1 MNELDLLIRSLTNI
15 TPDEDRIAR
24 IEELR
29 QYAKVYGGAL
39 VALTPAGRERSIA
52 KTKLEESLMW
62 GVKAIALEE
71 DGES

>member
-15 TPDEDRIAR
+15 SPDEGQIDRI
-24 IEELR
+24 EKLR
-29 QYAKVYGGAL
+29 DYAKVYAGAI
-39 VALTPAGRERSIA
+39 VALTPPGRERSIA

-71 DGES
+71 DEG